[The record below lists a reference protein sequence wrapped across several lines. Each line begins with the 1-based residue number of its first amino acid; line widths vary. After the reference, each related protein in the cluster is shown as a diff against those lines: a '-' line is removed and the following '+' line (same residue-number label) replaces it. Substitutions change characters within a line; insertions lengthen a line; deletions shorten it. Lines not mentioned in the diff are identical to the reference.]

1 MRDRCTEDELRRRVL
16 GDFSYHSDRV
26 LRSHEGLPFV
36 DSRGG
41 TNDRDKQPPET
52 TTSVDSK

>member
-52 TTSVDSK
+52 TTSVD